1 MRSFN
6 LVALSGRSLLAM
18 FFVASAAAL
27 VACSSGSPKPQPS
40 ELQALT
46 SSGVAKLAWRTNT
59 GSVDFGLQVNV
70 NGDTVVLAG
79 GAGSVLALDARSG
92 KQLWQFEVGEA
103 LSAGVGAD
111 ASMAAVV
118 TQSGELV
125 AMSKGRQLWREKLT
139 AQVFTA
145 PLVAGERVFL
155 LSADRSVSAFDG
167 KTGRKLWTQQ
177 RPGEP
182 LVLRQPGV
190 ILPVGNTLVVG
201 LSGRLAGLNPLDG
214 NMIWEAPI
222 ASPRGINDVERLV
235 DLVGRA
241 SRVGNSVCVRAFQ
254 ARVGCVDAARGNLEW
269 SKSAAGIAG
278 LSGDDQ
284 IVTGTES
291 DGKVL
296 AWRRLDG
303 ELLWSFDRLR
313 YRDVTAPLL
322 VGRSLAV
329 GDYQGFVHFL
339 SRKDGAL
346 LNRLPTD
353 GSSVVAAPVL
363 AGGHVVVVTSA
374 GGVYGFAPE

>member
-6 LVALSGRSLLAM
+6 LVALSGRSLLAI
-18 FFVASAAAL
+18 FFVASAAVL

-59 GSVDFGLQVNV
+59 GGVNFGLQVSV
-70 NGDTVVLAG
+70 NGDTVVLAS
-79 GAGSVLALDARSG
+79 GAGSVFALDARSG

-313 YRDVTAPLL
+313 YRDVTAPVL
-322 VGRSLAV
+322 VGRSVAL

-374 GGVYGFAPE
+374 GGVYGFTPE